1 MGMPIVWQGS
11 DCFTHMLAVGPT
23 RCGKTATILKPMIYQ
38 LLLQKKRGVP
48 LGISVVEPKGDVAAM
63 VNEMCLEMDIPCIH
77 VDPTNRIL
85 QASIQ
90 WKVKRIQWRKQRSLY

>member
-48 LGISVVEPKGDVAAM
+48 LGYVCCRA
-63 VNEMCLEMDIPCIH
+63 
-77 VDPTNRIL
+77 
-85 QASIQ
+85 
-90 WKVKRIQWRKQRSLY
+90 